1 VCEGHDYGQPSC
13 LKHLSRWKIMKIGK
27 KTIERIA
34 AIEKFRSSSVR
45 YEA

>member
-1 VCEGHDYGQPSC
+1 
-13 LKHLSRWKIMKIGK
+13 MKIGK